1 MFNST
6 SSSIISILAIL
17 ICVPIGIYFAGIPL
31 QVKAMTKQ
39 QNVTQQALSVL
50 SFAMI
55 IVAFL
60 CRMQLLSWIMIFSI
74 CVGMIIGKISPVHR
88 ALLKKFPNVFLPK
101 NDERRSVAHASNTH
115 ENVTSVSDTHVS
127 VAHGN
132 KKSKR

>member
-6 SSSIISILAIL
+6 SSIIISILAIL
-17 ICVPIGIYFAGIPL
+17 ICVAIGIYFAGIPL

-101 NDERRSVAHASNTH
+101 NDERRSVAH
-115 ENVTSVSDTHVS
+115 VRDTHAS
-127 VAHGN
+127 DAHEN

>member
-17 ICVPIGIYFAGIPL
+17 ICVAIGIYFAGIPL

-55 IVAFL
+55 IIAFL

-74 CVGMIIGKISPVHR
+74 CIGMIIGKISPVHS

-101 NDERRSVAHASNTH
+101 NDERRSDAHGNNTH
-115 ENVTSVSDTHVS
+115 ENVTSVSDAHGN

>member
-17 ICVPIGIYFAGIPL
+17 ICVAIGIYFAGIPL

-39 QNVTQQALSVL
+39 QNFTQQALSVL

-101 NDERRSVAHASNTH
+101 NDERRSVTHENVAHASNTH
-115 ENVTSVSDTHVS
+115 ASD
-127 VAHGN
+127 AHEN